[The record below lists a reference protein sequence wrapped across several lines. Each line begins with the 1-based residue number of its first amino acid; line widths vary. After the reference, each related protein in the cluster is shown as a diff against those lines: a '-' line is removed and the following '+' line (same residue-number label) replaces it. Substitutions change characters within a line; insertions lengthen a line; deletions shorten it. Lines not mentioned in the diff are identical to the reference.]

1 MAPRAQAKMSS
12 AGIPRAL
19 GVAAALAATLISSAP
34 AAGAGATAADA
45 KKIFT
50 QRCSACHTF
59 GKGIK
64 VGPDL
69 KGVTQRR
76 PHEWLLRFVRS
87 SQSVIQSG
95 DVTASQLFLQ
105 FKRQRMPDWTDLSA
119 DQIGGLLTWLAD
131 NGPEQKP
138 ADERHAETATA
149 ADVERGRAL
158 FHGRQPLA
166 HGGMACNACHVA
178 SREGHLAG
186 GALGPDLS
194 TAYARYQDTALTMFL
209 KRPCFPRQPELGRA
223 EYLTPDESFALKA
236 FLRQTALPYDAPT
249 TTANA
254 KRGPP

>member
-1 MAPRAQAKMSS
+1 MISHAHPNIVSAAIRCARRVSLALLVAQAVNAS
-12 AGIPRAL
+12 AWG
-19 GVAAALAATLISSAP
+19 AAASP
-34 AAGAGATAADA
+34 ADA

-50 QRCSACHTF
+50 QRCTACHTF

-76 PHEWLLRFVRS
+76 THDWLLRFVRS

-95 DVTASQLFLQ
+95 DATAQQLFLQ
-105 FKRQRMPDWTDLSA
+105 FKRQRMPDWTDLSEV
-119 DQIGGLLTWLAD
+119 QISALLDWLAAA
-131 NGPEQKP
+131 GPEQKP
-138 ADERHAETATA
+138 IDERHAESATA
-149 ADVERGRAL
+149 AEVERGRAL
-158 FHGRQPLA
+158 FAGVRPLT
-166 HGGMACNACHVA
+166 HGGLACAACHA
-178 SREGHLAG
+178 LGRDAALPG
-186 GALGPDLS
+186 GGLGPDLS
-194 TAYARYQDTALTMFL
+194 RAYERYQDVALTTFL

-236 FLRQTALPYDAPT
+236 YLRQAARPVDVPP